1 MDIQREIQKFIGI
14 EIAFE
19 HSCVSTN
26 LMRTVWIFREKF
38 KNSSSGARVL
48 HMTSYSIIPRRC
60 QDDNDKEMYQNV
72 KGTSRAC
79 RAIVFAN

>member
-1 MDIQREIQKFIGI
+1 MDISREIQKFIGI
-14 EIAFE
+14 EITCE
-19 HSCVSTN
+19 HSCVSIN
-26 LMRTVWIFREKF
+26 LMKTVRIFREKF
-38 KNSSSGARVL
+38 KNSPSGARVL

-72 KGTSRAC
+72 KRTCRTC